1 MVEPSLMVF
10 FFIITEKNKSRVSF
24 CPLSLMAMERGFKSY
39 QDLLEMS
46 KSYSFVYHQPSCKG
60 EHARYNVYV
69 YLITPTCT
77 QLTINLQGKGVQKT
91 IQVCCCDI
99 VKFLFTWASCGKF
112 QVLNYPAVIFVYLP
126 KRYSWLSFLSMQ
138 ALIINSVLNSL
149 KEFMVTGYDFYL
161 VKTQI

>member
-1 MVEPSLMVF
+1 MSKAMASDSLRTVYQCWLFKWLPILNCTPLQGVFLPTSLICKELWKESVMVEPSLMVF

-77 QLTINLQGKGVQKT
+77 QLTINLQGKGV
-91 IQVCCCDI
+91 
-99 VKFLFTWASCGKF
+99 
-112 QVLNYPAVIFVYLP
+112 
-126 KRYSWLSFLSMQ
+126 
-138 ALIINSVLNSL
+138 
-149 KEFMVTGYDFYL
+149 
-161 VKTQI
+161 